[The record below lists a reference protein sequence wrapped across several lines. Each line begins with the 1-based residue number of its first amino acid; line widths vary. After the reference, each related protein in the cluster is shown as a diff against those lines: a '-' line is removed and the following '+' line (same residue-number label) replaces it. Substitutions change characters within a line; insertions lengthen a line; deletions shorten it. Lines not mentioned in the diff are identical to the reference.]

1 MSIVVIANGFVDVA
15 HFLVQRRRRWN
26 TLCFAFACANKGKKQ
41 RERGKWGQE
50 TEGQIKQG
58 QEAER
63 VGQTGAKN
71 RRLDQTRATV
81 VRDKEKGVNGQGE
94 KKDGASRGKMEG
106 VGKINIQLVKL
117 KANQ

>member
-1 MSIVVIANGFVDVA
+1 ME
-15 HFLVQRRRRWN
+15 HPL
-26 TLCFAFACANKGKKQ
+26 LCLCL
-41 RERGKWGQE
+41 R
-50 TEGQIKQG
+50 KQG

-63 VGQTGAKN
+63 AGQMGARN
-71 RRLDQTRATV
+71 RRPDQTRATV

>member
-58 QEAER
+58 HEAERGKWRQEAER
-63 VGQTGAKN
+63 AGQMGARN
-71 RRLDQTRATV
+71 RRPDQTRA
-81 VRDKEKGVNGQGE
+81 RSRESGANGG
-94 KKDGASRGKMEG
+94 KK
-106 VGKINIQLVKL
+106 Q
-117 KANQ
+117 KARSN